1 MLGGQGDVPL
11 SAFGRL
17 TPDEKRS
24 FIRSVLSRA
33 PAKAAK
39 AARPGVFNPTRIELL
54 KTFRLD
60 EPIVKGSGHRLFN
73 AQGREYL
80 DFLSQYGAVPFGQNP
95 PALWEILRQAEADQ
109 MVSMIQPLVPVYAQ
123 RLAERLGEI
132 TPGDLEACTFTN
144 SGAEAVEAAIKLAR
158 VRTGRGVI
166 LSTWNSFHG
175 KTLGALSATGR
186 PMYQK
191 PFRAPVPDF
200 EYVPYGDVDALD
212 ERLAGSDSIAA
223 FIVEPIQGEGGVVP
237 APPGYLAA
245 AFELCRRHGVLTIV
259 DEIQTGLGRTGSLFA
274 TPPDAGTPDIL
285 VLAKALGGGLMSVGA
300 CIARREIWDE
310 RFGRLHS
317 STFANNNL
325 ACRIGL
331 GVIDLLLR
339 DDARIIRH
347 VEVEGRYLAD
357 RLSALQARY
366 PNVIKSVR
374 GKGFMAGVEFHPIDG
389 DHGSGALGY
398 FSMNDALIALFS
410 AYLFNVHRIVTAPTF
425 NSSHVVRL
433 QPPFTV
439 GRAEIDRM
447 TAALDDLCDAL
458 ERADC
463 YQLVRQFVEVGDDGP
478 RSRPSHAVQRP
489 SYAAQ
494 PRPLPASATDIAED
508 DRTFAFV
515 AHYTSD
521 AAILQAD
528 PSFESFTDAEFERW
542 KDWGLTVGPG
552 LVHRVPCIQSPAGSR
567 AIGWLFLVPML
578 PRDMLRLGRGTA
590 LESLERV
597 RGLARDRGASVLGL
611 GGFTSIISHGGADL
625 AGHRIAITSGN
636 TLTSVMSVAAIE
648 EAAHKTGLVLADTVV
663 AVVGATGSIGR
674 LVSML
679 LAERV
684 SALTLIG
691 NPGSPDAFGRC
702 QKVAVEVGAAAT
714 AAARWPRVRCSLD
727 LESALADAD
736 IVVAATNADSAVV
749 STDWLLP
756 GALVCDVA
764 QPPNVAAEPAEQRGV
779 LVFSGGLV
787 QLPQPVTLGPATGL
801 SPGVCWGCLGETIV
815 LALERETADRSLGEL
830 TVSGA
835 EHMARLA
842 EKHGLRSA
850 PLQRL
855 GREFTA
861 ADFDRVR
868 LSRVPRDT
876 QRSAQGLS

>member
-1 MLGGQGDVPL
+1 MPGDAPPE
-11 SAFGRL
+11 AFGRL
-17 TPDEKRS
+17 TLDEKRS
-24 FIRSVLSRA
+24 FIRSVLSGA
-33 PAKAAK
+33 PPRAAK
-39 AARPGVFNPTRIELL
+39 TTRPGVFNPTRTELL

-60 EPIVKGSGHRLFN
+60 EPLVKGSGHRLFD

-95 PALWEILRQAEADQ
+95 PALWEILRQAESEQ
-109 MVSMIQPLVPVYAQ
+109 MVSMIQPLVPLYAQ

-144 SGAEAVEAAIKLAR
+144 SGAEAIEAAIKLAR
-158 VRTGRGVI
+158 ARTGRPVI
-166 LSTWNSFHG
+166 LSAWNSFHG

-200 EYVPYGDVDALD
+200 DYVPYGDVGALD
-212 ERLAGSDSIAA
+212 KRLSAGDSIAA

-274 TPPDAGTPDIL
+274 TPPEAGTPDIL
-285 VLAKALGGGLMSVGA
+285 VLAKALGGGLIPVGA
-300 CIARREIWDE
+300 CIARRDVWDE
-310 RFGRLHS
+310 QFGRLHS

-339 DDARIIRH
+339 DDAKIIRH

-357 RLSALQARY
+357 RLAALQARY

-374 GKGFMAGVEFHPIDG
+374 GKGFMAGVEFHQIDG
-389 DHGSGALGY
+389 DQGSGALAY
-398 FSMNDALIALFS
+398 FSMNDALTALFS
-410 AYLFNVHRIVTAPTF
+410 AYLFNVHHIVTAPTF

-447 TAALDDLCDAL
+447 VAALDDLCDAL

-463 YQLVRQFVEVGDDGP
+463 YQLVRQFVEGPDDGR
-478 RSRPSHAVQRP
+478 RSPASHAMRRR

-494 PRPLPASATDIAED
+494 PRPAPAATDITED

-521 AAILQAD
+521 EAIVQAD
-528 PSFESFTDAEFERW
+528 PSFESFTDAEFDRW
-542 KDWGLTVGPG
+542 KDWGLSVGPG
-552 LVHRVPCIQSPAGSR
+552 LVHRVGRIQSAAGSR
-567 AIGWLFLVPML
+567 AVGWLFLVPML
-578 PRDMLRLGRGTA
+578 PRDMLRLGRATA
-590 LESLERV
+590 MESLERV
-597 RGLARDRGASVLGL
+597 RAQAKDRGASVLGL
-611 GGFTSIISHGGADL
+611 GGFTSIISRGGLDL
-625 AGHRIAITSGN
+625 AGDAIAITSGN

-648 EAAHKTGLVLADTVV
+648 EAACRTGFVLSGATV

-674 LVSML
+674 LVSLL

-684 SALTLIG
+684 AALTLIG
-691 NPGSPDAFGRC
+691 NSGSPDALGRC
-702 QKVAVEVGAAAT
+702 QRVAAEVGAAA
-714 AAARWPRVRCSLD
+714 AGAARPLRVQYRLD
-727 LESALADAD
+727 LERALADAD
-736 IVVAATNADSAVV
+736 VVVVATNADSAIV

-756 GALVCDVA
+756 GTLVCDVA
-764 QPPNVAAEPAEQRGV
+764 QPPNVTADPTIQRDV

-787 QLPQPVTLGPATGL
+787 RLPQPVTLGPATGL
-801 SPGVCWGCLGETIV
+801 APGICWGCLGETIV
-815 LALERETADRSLGEL
+815 LALEGSIADSSLGEL

-835 EHMARLA
+835 DAMARLA
-842 EKHGLRSA
+842 EKHAVRSA
-850 PLQRL
+850 PLQHC

-861 ADFDRVR
+861 DDFDRVR
-868 LSRVPRDT
+868 LGRAARDT
-876 QRSAQGLS
+876 RRSAQGLS